1 MANNNIERLNK
12 YVEDYLY
19 KCFEEYSQFK
29 YTYEEL
35 IGDHDSL
42 EDYIIDEV
50 LESFTNG
57 CEKGGFA
64 FSISSDFEYN
74 SIDDTPNS
82 MLYMINYIHRRNK
95 EECGEENTLEIYS
108 IPIIIQLYC
117 YWYSREL
124 HYEKNIFETIIFSS
138 GKFVKPITPR

>member
-50 LESFTNG
+50 LKVLQMDVKRVDLPLVF
-57 CEKGGFA
+57 
-64 FSISSDFEYN
+64 
-74 SIDDTPNS
+74 
-82 MLYMINYIHRRNK
+82 RRILN
-95 EECGEENTLEIYS
+95 
-108 IPIIIQLYC
+108 IIQLMILRIQC
-117 YWYSREL
+117 F
-124 HYEKNIFETIIFSS
+124 I
-138 GKFVKPITPR
+138 

>member
-35 IGDHDSL
+35 IGEHDSL

-82 MLYMINYIHRRNK
+82 MLHMINYIHRHNK
-95 EECGEENTLEIYS
+95 EECGDENTLEIYS

-124 HYEKNIFETIIFSS
+124 HYEKNIFETIIFSY

>member
-1 MANNNIERLNK
+1 
-12 YVEDYLY
+12 
-19 KCFEEYSQFK
+19 
-29 YTYEEL
+29 
-35 IGDHDSL
+35 
-42 EDYIIDEV
+42 
-50 LESFTNG
+50 
-57 CEKGGFA
+57 
-64 FSISSDFEYN
+64 
-74 SIDDTPNS
+74 
-82 MLYMINYIHRRNK
+82 MINYIHRRNK